1 MKGPA
6 SCRALVW
13 GWLEVIRLMLM
24 HTIYSKMTMEKDK
37 TAISFNHPQHHVPLA
52 EESNIY
58 THTSPFTMRH
68 VHCFV

>member
-52 EESNIY
+52 ESNIY
-58 THTSPFTMRH
+58 THITFYHEACALFR
-68 VHCFV
+68 F